1 MDFSALEI
9 DEAKSDFWVHL
20 AVDDKPLF
28 WKGKSVTFEPTE
40 KRCRVK
46 MRSASSNEVYAAFN
60 KYQASENAHKLRVG
74 RAKDGEIDNLAAK
87 HLEKSGD
94 LIDALLVAAIS
105 DWENIYF
112 DGKAEAVSPDTVLK
126 LIDRKANHAKRAIR
140 GQLFTAITEKRENLT
155 DAA

>member
-9 DEAKSDFWVHL
+9 EENKADFWVHL
-20 AVDDKPLF
+20 AVDERPLY
-28 WKGKSVTFEPTE
+28 WDGKSVSFIESETP
-40 KRCRVK
+40 CRVK
-46 MRSASSNEVYAAFN
+46 MRSASSNEVYVAFN
-60 KYQASENAHKLRVG
+60 KYQAAENAHKLRVG
-74 RAKDGEIDNLAAK
+74 RAKDGEIDSLAAK

-94 LIDALLVAAIS
+94 LIDALLVAAIM

-112 DGKAEAVSPDTVLK
+112 DGKAEKVTADLIRS
-126 LIDRKANHAKRAIR
+126 LIDRNANHAKRAIR